1 MNEGQ
6 SVDKDGDVVTVGAQ
20 PCVNGVLV
28 DDLDLVAV
36 NVGLIDEADV
46 LRCAVVSGEDLHVVL
61 LDAPGFG
68 NHGIVVSGGHIDD
81 VVPVEAPP
89 FVVGEVVVVE
99 GLQLDTQVCFE
110 ARRIVDVR
118 VLVGLA
124 TQLVDEGVFEGSFAL
139 VASVVVT
146 GWLVEADDREVVG
159 KDDWF
164 DAGARRGGGHSRSF
178 LCGSRSRPE
187 LGLREASL
195 PPS

>member
-6 SVDKDGDVVTVGAQ
+6 SVDKDGDVVAVRAQ
-20 PCVNGVLV
+20 PRVNRVLV
-28 DDLDLVAV
+28 DDLHLVAV
-36 NVGLIDEADV
+36 DVGLIDEADV

-68 NHGIVVSGGHIDD
+68 NHGIVVSGGRIDD
-81 VVPVEAPP
+81 VVPEEAPP

-99 GLQLDTQVCFE
+99 DLQLDTQVCFE

-146 GWLVEADDREVVG
+146 GRLVEADDREVVG

-178 LCGSRSRPE
+178 LCGSRSRP
-187 LGLREASL
+187 GLVPREAPL
-195 PPS
+195 PFQ